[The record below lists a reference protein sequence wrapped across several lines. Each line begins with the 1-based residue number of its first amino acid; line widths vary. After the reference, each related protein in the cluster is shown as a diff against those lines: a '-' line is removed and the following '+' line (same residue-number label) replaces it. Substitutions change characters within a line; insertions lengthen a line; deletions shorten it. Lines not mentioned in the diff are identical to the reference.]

1 MDDDELLDFTPL
13 VPLAKLP
20 PYFDEP
26 QPPAPSPRRSSPV
39 SATRPAYGLV
49 GMPASTVTTKD
60 AKVFA
65 LGASFGAA
73 VAALFCWLARR
84 HG

>member
-1 MDDDELLDFTPL
+1 MDDDNFVDLTKMTPMM
-13 VPLAKLP
+13 LP
-20 PYFDEP
+20 PHWDEPEP
-26 QPPAPSPRRSSPV
+26 QPEPRRLSPV
-39 SATRPAYGLV
+39 SARPAYGLV
-49 GMPASTVTTKD
+49 GTPASTVTTKD

>member
-39 SATRPAYGLV
+39 STGPSYGLV
-49 GMPASTVTTKD
+49 GVPDNTLRVRD